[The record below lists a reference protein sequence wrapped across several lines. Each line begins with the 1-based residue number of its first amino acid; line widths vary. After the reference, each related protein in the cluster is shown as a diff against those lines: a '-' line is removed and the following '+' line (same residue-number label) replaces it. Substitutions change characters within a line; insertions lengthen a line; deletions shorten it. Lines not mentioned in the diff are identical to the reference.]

1 MRPAPAGGG
10 LDPPLSVAALW
21 RDTVAVAQRN
31 RELLGI
37 VAAAFLFLPQL
48 VAAEL
53 QPVLGGTPQSPSLVP
68 LLAVALAG
76 LVGQGAIALIVH
88 DDLAGGQRT
97 LREALAQAAGRLPR
111 LFVGNLAAG
120 LAIGI
125 GLVALIIPGLW
136 LLGRLAAVTPI
147 IMAEGRGTVGS
158 LERSWALSGG
168 RAWPAAVWMALNLVL
183 LLSLLFTAALVGA
196 ALQATATLAG
206 GEALG
211 KALVNLA
218 LAAVSAGAVALLNVA
233 QAVLYRH
240 LLAEAGAA
248 R

>member
-31 RELLGI
+31 SELLGI

-53 QPVLGGTPQSPSLVP
+53 QPVLGGTPQRPSLVP
-68 LLAVALAG
+68 LLVVALAG

-97 LREALAQAAGRLPR
+97 LREALALAGSRLPR
-111 LFVGNLAAG
+111 LFAGNLAAG

-125 GLVALIIPGLW
+125 GLVALVIPGLW
-136 LLGRLAAVTPI
+136 LLGRLAAVTPV
-147 IMAEGRGTVGS
+147 IMAEGRDTVSS
-158 LERSWALSGG
+158 LERSWALSEG
-168 RAWPAAVWMALNLVL
+168 RAWPAAVWMTLNLVL

-240 LLAEAGAA
+240 LLVEAGAA